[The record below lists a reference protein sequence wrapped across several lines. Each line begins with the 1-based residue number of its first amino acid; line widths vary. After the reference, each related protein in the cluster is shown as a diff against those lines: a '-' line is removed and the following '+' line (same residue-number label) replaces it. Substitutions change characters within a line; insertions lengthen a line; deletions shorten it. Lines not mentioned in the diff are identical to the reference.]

1 MTNWRTTGTRIRA
14 NVTDPNSYTFNWDGS
29 IGTAP
34 ANSQGLN
41 CYAEWYPGEYTE
53 GRSFPCDPTEKGH
66 WVMQPYAGEAGDF
79 SVSDFKL
86 KFIHVVEPGL
96 LVAPFRARIEGE
108 AAFRGGPN
116 GTTSSG
122 CFSTGD
128 CNAVLKPEGKFSC
141 VKAGSWKA
149 CAERLQLCRC

>member
-1 MTNWRTTGTRIRA
+1 
-14 NVTDPNSYTFNWDGS
+14 
-29 IGTAP
+29 
-34 ANSQGLN
+34 
-41 CYAEWYPGEYTE
+41 
-53 GRSFPCDPTEKGH
+53 
-66 WVMQPYAGEAGDF
+66 MQPYAGEAGDF